1 MDKNA
6 IEVKVTAIEKVT
18 RNDLN
23 AVIYDLDNQIELLS
37 SQADK

>member
-6 IEVKVTAIEKVT
+6 TEVKVTIIEKVT
-18 RNDLN
+18 RNFLD

-37 SQADK
+37 SQAV